1 MNKQLQRMVPV
12 VVLAGLGLVTTG
24 CSLLTPTTAPIV
36 DSGATTGTNTGSDS
50 GWFDSGSDGG
60 WFGSGSGS
68 DGGWFDGGSGGLFGG
83 GGFGSGLF
91 GGFFG

>member
-1 MNKQLQRMVPV
+1 MTVNKQLKRLAPIVA
-12 VVLAGLGLVTTG
+12 LAGLGLVTTG

-36 DSGATTGTNTGSDS
+36 DTGATTGATTGSDS
-50 GWFDSGSDGG
+50 GWFGSGTTTTGSDSG
-60 WFGSGSGS
+60 WFGSGT
-68 DGGWFDGGSGGLFGG
+68 SGGLFSG

>member
-1 MNKQLQRMVPV
+1 MNTQFKRLAPIVA
-12 VVLAGLGLVTTG
+12 LAGLGLVTTG

-36 DSGATTGTNTGSDS
+36 DTGATTGSDT
-50 GWFDSGSDGG
+50 G
-60 WFGSGSGS
+60 WFGSGTTTSTGTDS
-68 DGGWFDGGSGGLFGG
+68 GWFGSGTSGGLFSG

>member
-1 MNKQLQRMVPV
+1 MNKQLKRMVPV

-36 DSGATTGTNTGSDS
+36 DSGTTTGTNTGSDG
-50 GWFDSGSDGG
+50 GWFGSDSDGG
-60 WFGSGSGS
+60 WFGGGSGS

-83 GGFGSGLF
+83 DGFGSGLF